1 MPSIVVKTKTAEY
14 PVLVRPRLLEKLAV
28 HLAAASGKRSSVFI
42 VTSPEIWALWGDRF
56 LASLTRRGI
65 QVCTLFIP
73 AGERYKRLATVERL
87 AEELSHA
94 GAKRDALLV
103 AFGGGVVGDAAGF
116 LAAIYMRGIRYVQA
130 PTTYLAQVDS
140 SIGGKTGVNL
150 RTGKNL
156 IGNFHHPAAV
166 LSDPVIL
173 STLPAKE
180 LRAGLVESVKS
191 AVLGDA
197 DYFRWLERHLDDVL
211 GLGEK
216 ALSRS
221 IETSARIKAA
231 IVAADERES
240 GQRMLLNL
248 GHTVGHAIEA
258 VTGYRTLLHGEAV
271 AWGMIAALRLSVGR
285 GALSASDARRVEDLL
300 FRLGPFPRFR
310 ASADALVERTATDK
324 KHLEGARR
332 FVLPV
337 RIGKAVVVEDVTEK
351 ELRAATDSMLRTM
364 KAHPAKG
371 LPA

>member
-1 MPSIVVKTKTAEY
+1 MPSIVVKTKSAEY
-14 PVLVRPRLLEKLAV
+14 PVVVRPRLLEKLAA
-28 HLAAASGKRSSVFI
+28 HLAAAGRRSPVFV

-56 LASLTRRGI
+56 LASLTPKGI

-73 AGERYKRLATVERL
+73 AGERYKRFATVERL
-87 AEELSHA
+87 AEELIHA

-103 AFGGGVVGDAAGF
+103 AFGGGVVGDTAGF
-116 LAAIYMRGIRYVQA
+116 LAAIYMRGIHYIQT
-130 PTTYLAQVDS
+130 PTTYLAQIDS

-156 IGNFHHPAAV
+156 IGSFHHPAAV
-166 LSDPVIL
+166 LTDPVLL
-173 STLPAKE
+173 STLPARE
-180 LRAGLVESVKS
+180 LRAGLVESIKA
-191 AVLGDA
+191 AVLGDT

-211 GLGEK
+211 ALNEK
-216 ALSRS
+216 TLSRS
-221 IETSARIKAA
+221 IETSVRIKAA

-258 VTGYRTLLHGEAV
+258 VTGYRALLHGEAI
-271 AWGMIAALRLSVGR
+271 AWGMVAALRLSVGR
-285 GALSASDARRVEDLL
+285 GALPAEDAQRVEELL

-310 ASADALVERTATDK
+310 ASVSALVERTATDK

-337 RIGKAVVVEDVTEK
+337 RIGKAVVVEDVSEK

-364 KAHPAKG
+364 KTHPTKG
-371 LPA
+371 RSA